1 MIALRLHVLE
11 SWSWCTTNASK
22 AQPLLM
28 QQLPIAGSVTKSR
41 SGISLNANQMQSVG
55 GALNYIRP
63 LPLIET
69 HLTFDTIGTCLSTI
83 PKQLHASNRPI
94 RDAAGNWENLCQ
106 KSVALSL
113 AKYLAPAANLNRNGK
128 DLNSPDL
135 HFCLSRETKE
145 ICRRPCTLNP
155 KQIIRESWTCA
166 IWSATWDIILF
177 TNCKHLPF
185 FLYCHPPLKHL
196 PIYEK
201 WILFSVQKWISHNWL

>member
-1 MIALRLHVLE
+1 
-11 SWSWCTTNASK
+11 
-22 AQPLLM
+22 M

-201 WILFSVQKWISHNWL
+201 WILFSVQK